1 MRNSSSALRT
11 TSATDDTFEAAKNG
25 DSRMDAPQDDTNV
38 PVEFSGAE
46 ALKRAFREHPTG
58 VALITAQT
66 EDGPVG
72 LTASS
77 VSSVGIDPPTLSFS
91 VTRATGSAGGIL
103 GADSYLVHLLDD
115 RHADI
120 ARSFAVSGADRF
132 TPEQGFEQLET
143 GEPFLRESRVALR
156 CRTLHSLGVGS
167 SVIVVAEVLGAHF
180 GSAGSPMVYH
190 DRQFLPLS
198 TIAPTH

>member
-1 MRNSSSALRT
+1 M
-11 TSATDDTFEAAKNG
+11 G
-25 DSRMDAPQDDTNV
+25 APQGDTSV

-120 ARSFAVSGADRF
+120 ALSFAVSGADRF
-132 TPEQGFEQLET
+132 TPEQGFELLET
-143 GEPFLRESRVALR
+143 GEPFLSDSRVALR

-180 GSAGSPMVYH
+180 GSSGAPMVYH
-190 DRQFLPLS
+190 DRKFIPLS
-198 TIAPTH
+198 TIDPSL

>member
-1 MRNSSSALRT
+1 MGAPHDESS
-11 TSATDDTFEAAKNG
+11 
-25 DSRMDAPQDDTNV
+25 V
-38 PVEFSGAE
+38 PVEFNGAD

-77 VSSVGIDPPTLSFS
+77 VASVGIDPPTLSFS

-103 GADSYLVHLLDD
+103 GADSYLVHLLDN
-115 RHADI
+115 RHAAI
-120 ARSFAVSGADRF
+120 AMSFAVSGAERF
-132 TPEQGFEQLET
+132 TPEQGWERLET
-143 GEPFLRESRVALR
+143 GEPFLPDSRVALR

-180 GSAGSPMVYH
+180 GSASSPMVYH
-190 DRQFLPLS
+190 DRTFIPLPDVNS
-198 TIAPTH
+198 IQ

>member
-1 MRNSSSALRT
+1 MSAPH
-11 TSATDDTFEAAKNG
+11 DDT
-25 DSRMDAPQDDTNV
+25 SV
-38 PVEFSGAE
+38 PVKFSGAE

-77 VSSVGIDPPTLSFS
+77 VASVGIDPPALSFS

-103 GADSYLVHLLDD
+103 GANSYLVHLLDD

-120 ARSFAVSGADRF
+120 AMSFAVSGAERF
-132 TPEQGFEQLET
+132 TAEQGWQQLET
-143 GEPFLRESRVALR
+143 GEPFLPESRVALR

-180 GSAGSPMVYH
+180 GSAGAPMVYH
-190 DRQFLPLS
+190 DRKFIPLNTTDPS
-198 TIAPTH
+198 L

>member
-1 MRNSSSALRT
+1 MGAPHGE
-11 TSATDDTFEAAKNG
+11 TS
-25 DSRMDAPQDDTNV
+25 V

-46 ALKRAFREHPTG
+46 ALKRAFREHPAG
-58 VALITAQT
+58 VALITTQT

-77 VSSVGIDPPTLSFS
+77 VASVGIDPPTLSFS

-103 GADSYLVHLLDD
+103 GADSYLVHLLDA
-115 RHADI
+115 RHADL
-120 ARSFAVSGADRF
+120 ALSFAVSGAERF
-132 TPEQGFEQLET
+132 TAGQGWEQLDT
-143 GEPFLRESRVALR
+143 GEPFLPDSRVALR

-180 GSAGSPMVYH
+180 GASETPMVYH
-190 DRQFLPLS
+190 DRRFIPLPAVDPS
-198 TIAPTH
+198 R

>member
-1 MRNSSSALRT
+1 MGSENT
-11 TSATDDTFEAAKNG
+11 
-25 DSRMDAPQDDTNV
+25 V
-38 PVEFSGAE
+38 GAD

-66 EDGPVG
+66 PDGPVG

-77 VSSVGIDPPTLSFS
+77 VASVGIDPPAVSFS

-103 GADSYLVHLLDD
+103 GADSYLIHLLDG

-120 ARSFAVSGADRF
+120 AGSFAVSGSERF
-132 TPEQGFEQLET
+132 TERQGWRALPT
-143 GEPFLRESRVALR
+143 GEPYLPDTRVALR

-167 SVIVVAEVLGAHF
+167 SVIVVAEVLGAEF
-180 GSAGSPMVYH
+180 GEAAEPMVYL
-190 DRQFLPLS
+190 DRAFRSL
-198 TIAPTH
+198 A

>member
-1 MRNSSSALRT
+1 M
-11 TSATDDTFEAAKNG
+11 G
-25 DSRMDAPQDDTNV
+25 APQGETNV

-115 RHADI
+115 RHADV
-120 ARSFAVSGADRF
+120 ARAFAVSGADRF

-143 GEPFLRESRVALR
+143 GEPFLSDSRVALR

-180 GSAGSPMVYH
+180 GSAGAPMVYH
-190 DRQFLPLS
+190 DRAFIPLS
-198 TIAPTH
+198 TTDPND

>member
-1 MRNSSSALRT
+1 MSAPH
-11 TSATDDTFEAAKNG
+11 G
-25 DSRMDAPQDDTNV
+25 DSSI

-77 VSSVGIDPPTLSFS
+77 VASVGIDPPTLSFS

-103 GADSYLVHLLDD
+103 GAESYLVHLLDA
-115 RHADI
+115 RHA
-120 ARSFAVSGADRF
+120 ALAGSFAVSGAERF
-132 TPEQGFEQLET
+132 TPEQGWQRLET
-143 GEPFLRESRVALR
+143 GEPFLPESRVALR

-180 GSAGSPMVYH
+180 GAAGSPMVYH
-190 DRQFLPLS
+190 DRTFITLPSLD
-198 TIAPTH
+198 PTSEESRHD